1 MDVVEE
7 QGDVSTKVAAI
18 NGQETQAERP
28 CRAGGLSPGAAI
40 VTDQL
45 SKRLMEVREFRF
57 GVEQA

>member
-28 CRAGGLSPGAAI
+28 CGARGL
-40 VTDQL
+40 
-45 SKRLMEVREFRF
+45 
-57 GVEQA
+57 